1 MSTLNLAAMRCLV
14 RRAMTMGHGT
24 ETREALARLETRLK
38 RGPVTVLGPL
48 APDAALCEQFRRRG
62 ALEGDPLEFRAPTH
76 TVVVPLGGL
85 PRERRRR
92 WKESGHE
99 LFDLTLPSVRR
110 AQTSLNLL
118 TLEHCKPLVAGF
130 RDDAE
135 SLSIAGEATG
145 AAVVEDAEE
154 AALLPFAPKF
164 GIVCQTRITR
174 RHANVIAEALR
185 QRHPDSRMVFLD
197 TTSLAMLER
206 ERSVEALS
214 RWAESIIVAGDAG
227 EASVRALIETARR
240 LGLPAKAVADAGALE
255 PRDFADVGRIGLTAG
270 EFSPDAVIEAIAARL
285 ETEGAANHAT

>member
-1 MSTLNLAAMRCLV
+1 MRFQI
-14 RRAMTMGHGT
+14 RRAMVAGHSV
-24 ETREALARLETRLK
+24 ETREAIARLEARLK
-38 RGPVTVLGPL
+38 RGPVTILGAL
-48 APDAALCEQFRRRG
+48 APDAALCEVFRRRG
-62 ALEGDPLEFRAPTH
+62 ALEGDPQEFRAPTH

-85 PRERRRR
+85 PRETRRR

-130 RDDAE
+130 RGDAE
-135 SLSIAGEATG
+135 SLAIAGEATG

-164 GIVCQTRITR
+164 GIVCQTRMTR
-174 RHANVIAEALR
+174 RHAAVMAEALR
-185 QRHPDSRMVFLD
+185 LRHPDSRMVFLD

-214 RWAESIIVAGDAG
+214 RWAESIIVAGEAG

-240 LGLPAKAVADAGALE
+240 LGLSAKAVADAGALE
-255 PRDFADVGRIGLTAG
+255 PRDFAGVGRIGLTAG

-285 ETEGAANHAT
+285 ETEGGGKPAT

>member
-1 MSTLNLAAMRCLV
+1 MTHTALPAMRLQLH
-14 RRAMTMGHGT
+14 RAMVAGHGS

-48 APDAALCEQFRRRG
+48 APDVALCELFRRRG
-62 ALEGDPLEFRAPTH
+62 ALEGDPLEFRSPTH
-76 TVVVPLGGL
+76 TVVVPLCGL
-85 PRERRRR
+85 PRETRKR

-118 TLEHCKPLVAGF
+118 TLEHSKPLVAGF

-135 SLSIAGEATG
+135 SAAIAGEAKGST
-145 AAVVEDAEE
+145 VVEDAEE
-154 AALLPFAPKF
+154 ASLLPFAPKF

-174 RHANVIAEALR
+174 RHASLIAEALR
-185 QRHPDSRMVFLD
+185 LRHPDSRMAFLD

-206 ERSVEALS
+206 ERSVEGLS
-214 RWAESIIVAGDAG
+214 RWAESIIVAGDAK

-240 LGLPAKAVADAGALE
+240 LGLPATAVADAGALD
-255 PRDFADVGRIGLTAG
+255 PREFSGIGRIGLTAG

-285 ETEGAANHAT
+285 ETEGGARSAS

>member
-1 MSTLNLAAMRCLV
+1 MRCQI
-14 RRAMTMGHGT
+14 RRAMTLGHAA
-24 ETREALARLETRLK
+24 ETRDALARLDLRLK

-48 APDAALCEQFRRRG
+48 GPDAALCELYRRRG
-62 ALEGDPLEFRAPTH
+62 VLEGDPQEFRAPTH
-76 TVVVPLGGL
+76 TVVIPLTGL
-85 PRERRRR
+85 PKEVRKR

-135 SLSIAGEATG
+135 SASIAGEANG
-145 AAVVEDAEE
+145 SAVVEDADQ
-154 AALLPFAPKF
+154 AAELPFAPKF
-164 GIVCQTRITR
+164 GLVCQTRLSR
-174 RHANVIAEALR
+174 RRANAVAEALR
-185 QRHPDSRMVFLD
+185 LRHPDSRMVFLD

-227 EASVRALIETARR
+227 EASVRALLETARR
-240 LGLPAKAVADAGALE
+240 LGLPATAVADAGALD
-255 PRDFADVGRIGLTAG
+255 PRDFAGVGRIGLAAG
-270 EFSPDAVIEAIAARL
+270 EFSPEAVLDGIAARL
-285 ETEGAANHAT
+285 ETEGS

>member
-1 MSTLNLAAMRCLV
+1 MTHTALPAMRLQL
-14 RRAMTMGHGT
+14 RRAMVAGHGS

-48 APDAALCEQFRRRG
+48 APDVALCELFRRRG
-62 ALEGDPLEFRAPTH
+62 ALEGDPLEFRSPTH
-76 TVVVPLGGL
+76 TVVVPLCGL
-85 PRERRRR
+85 PRETRKR

-118 TLEHCKPLVAGF
+118 TLEHSKPLVAGF

-135 SLSIAGEATG
+135 SAAIAGEAKGST
-145 AAVVEDAEE
+145 VVEDAEE
-154 AALLPFAPKF
+154 ASLLPFAPKF
-164 GIVCQTRITR
+164 GIVCQTRISR
-174 RHANVIAEALR
+174 RHASLIAEALR
-185 QRHPDSRMVFLD
+185 LRHPDSRMAFLD

-206 ERSVEALS
+206 ERSVEGLS
-214 RWAESIIVAGDAG
+214 RWAESIIVAGDAK

-240 LGLPAKAVADAGALE
+240 LGLPATAVADAGALD
-255 PRDFADVGRIGLTAG
+255 PREFSGIGRIGLTAG

-285 ETEGAANHAT
+285 ETEGGARSAS